1 MTESKKILIVDYD
14 SKSLKVL
21 SDLFEA
27 NSLQVVTAA
36 DGQQAYEVF
45 KKEKPDLIVLEAM
58 LPKLHG
64 FDLTQKI
71 YNETKGSVPVVI
83 VTGLYKGPQYKNE
96 ALRSFGAAD
105 YFEKPYDHN
114 KLLSSVMNLLH
125 GEIEIEEDLPDPT
138 AVLDMVSQ
146 LNTTGNPPKK
156 QRS

>member
-14 SKSLKVL
+14 SNSLKTL
-21 SDLFEA
+21 EDLFKA
-27 NSLQVVTAA
+27 NSLQVVTAV
-36 DGQQAYEVF
+36 DGQHAYEVF
-45 KKEKPDLIVLEAM
+45 KKEQPDLIVLEAM

-71 YNETKGSVPVVI
+71 YNETQGGVPAVI

-105 YFEKPYDHN
+105 YFEKPYDQN
-114 KLLSSVMNLLH
+114 KLLSSVLNLLH
-125 GEIEIEEDLPDPT
+125 DEIEIDEDLPDPAT
-138 AVLDMVSQ
+138 VLDMVSK
-146 LNTTGNPPKK
+146 LNTANTTKK